1 MNTLLNN
8 AVVEVDEADLL
19 AQVQMG
25 DQCACECLVRQY
37 AGQLLAVANRYVEN
51 EHDAA
56 DAVQDAFLSAFRSID
71 SFEGHCRI
79 GTWLHRIVVN
89 ASLAK
94 LRSRRRRPTVPIE
107 DLLPTFDATG
117 HHARRVSPWAA
128 TAADIVERAE
138 LRQLVRSCIDQLP
151 DAYGTI
157 LIMRDIDGLDTDEA
171 ARQLGLSVGAVKT
184 KLHRARQ
191 ALRTLLARHLEHQD
205 FEA

>member
-1 MNTLLNN
+1 MKPTFSLGF
-8 AVVEVDEADLL
+8 AREISA
-19 AQVQMG
+19 
-25 DQCACECLVRQY
+25 ACEILVRHY
-37 AGQLLAVANRYVEN
+37 GGQLFAVAIRYVGN

-71 SFEGHCRI
+71 SFAGNCRL

-107 DLLPTFDATG
+107 NLLPTFDTTG
-117 HHARRVSPWAA
+117 HHVRCVSPWAV
-128 TAADIVERAE
+128 TTCDIVERAE

-151 DAYGTI
+151 DAYRTI
-157 LIMRDIDGLDTDEA
+157 LLMRDIDGLDTDET
-171 ARQLGLSVGAVKT
+171 ARQLGLNAGGVKT

-191 ALRTLLARHLEHQD
+191 ALRTLLAQHLEHKN